1 MIYRIIWTR
10 RALKQLLRIAKP
22 AQIEIK
28 TAVNTLQNRDAWH
41 NVRHLTDHEYA
52 YRLRVGNYRVFFDAD
67 DLNLVIAV
75 MEVKKRDS
83 QTY

>member
-10 RALKQLLRIAKP
+10 RALKQLLWIAKP
-22 AQIEIK
+22 AQIGIK
-28 TAVNTLQNRDAWH
+28 TAV
-41 NVRHLTDHEYA
+41 
-52 YRLRVGNYRVFFDAD
+52 NYRVFFDAD